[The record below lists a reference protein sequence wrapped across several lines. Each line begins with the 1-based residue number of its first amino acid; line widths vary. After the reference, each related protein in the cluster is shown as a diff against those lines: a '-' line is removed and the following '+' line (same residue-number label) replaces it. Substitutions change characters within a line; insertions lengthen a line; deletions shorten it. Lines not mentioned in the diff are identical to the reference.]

1 MSISFETQVEADEI
15 ITAGEVAILLK
26 VALPTVYAWVRDGK
40 LRHHRLGRCIRFYK
54 SDVLNWFE
62 SNKVVKINSREAS
75 ARCD

>member
-1 MSISFETQVEADEI
+1 MSISFKTQVGSDEI
-15 ITAGEVAILLK
+15 ITAEDVAKLLK
-26 VALPTVYAWVRDGK
+26 VAPSTVYAWVRDGK

-54 SDVLNWFE
+54 SDVLDWFE